1 MLLKRSNSPF
11 RAPPRNASH
20 SPGVNRRTGP
30 CGSLLSRTPMP
41 PLGRPATSTLLLF
54 EKLRELLTQ
63 DRSAAD
69 DLSGR
74 WSPSVRL
81 STSLPPGCL
90 VICSLETC
98 HTEYFSGYMVSSL
111 PELKRQRG
119 HMRPLS
125 TRGK

>member
-20 SPGVNRRTGP
+20 SLGVNRRTGP

-41 PLGRPATSTLLLF
+41 PPGRLATSTQLLF

-63 DRSAAD
+63 GRSEAD

-90 VICSLETC
+90 LICSLETC
-98 HTEYFSGYMVSSL
+98 HTEYFSDYMASPLSKL
-111 PELKRQRG
+111 ERHRG
-119 HMRPLS
+119 HMGPLS